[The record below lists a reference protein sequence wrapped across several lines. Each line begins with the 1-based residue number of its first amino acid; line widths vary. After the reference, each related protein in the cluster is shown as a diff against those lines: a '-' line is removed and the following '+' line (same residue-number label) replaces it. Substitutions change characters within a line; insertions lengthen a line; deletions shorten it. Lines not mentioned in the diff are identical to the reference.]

1 MPEKKSGI
9 VSGGHTTPGP
19 STYPPVTPRPKV
31 EPHDSGIVSGGSS
44 QLTSRDEHT
53 IQSYTVEKGD
63 SLSKIAKRV
72 YGKASYW
79 QQIFEANKDNIK
91 DPDMIYPGQVLRLP
105 EIDEGERE

>member
-19 STYPPVTPRPKV
+19 TNPQVTPRPKV
-31 EPHDSGIVSGGSS
+31 DPLDSGVVSGGSS

-53 IQSYTVEKGD
+53 QQSYTVEKGD

-72 YGKASYW
+72 YGKASLWREIY
-79 QQIFEANKDNIK
+79 EANKDNIK
-91 DPDMIYPGQVLRLP
+91 DPDLIYPGQVIRLP
-105 EIDEGERE
+105 EL

>member
-9 VSGGHTTPGP
+9 VSGGHTTPRP
-19 STYPPVTPRPKV
+19 SATPEVTPKPRV

-53 IQSYTVEKGD
+53 LQSYTVEKGD

-79 QQIFEANKDNIK
+79 RQIYEANRDNVK
-91 DPDMIYPGQVLRLP
+91 DPDLIYPGQVLRLP
-105 EIDEGERE
+105 EL

>member
-19 STYPPVTPRPKV
+19 VPTPEVTPRPKG
-31 EPHDSGIVSGGSS
+31 SGIVSGGSS

-53 IQSYTVEKGD
+53 LQSYTVEKGD

-72 YGKASYW
+72 YGKASLWREIY
-79 QQIFEANKDNIK
+79 EANRDNIK
-91 DPDMIYPGQVLRLP
+91 DPDLIYPGQVLRLP
-105 EIDEGERE
+105 QL